1 MTRFEEFGCNEKL
14 DNQKIQKVNET
25 TAIKL
30 YTHQMKIEFSSG
42 EKNDYFFSLLQKNP
56 KKKRSCLFGGGR
68 ADKFIKKKTSLKQKK
83 SALKKQ

>member
-42 EKNDYFFSLLQKNP
+42 EKNDYFFSLLQKKS
-56 KKKRSCLFGGGR
+56 KKEKILFVRGGE
-68 ADKFIKKKTSLKQKK
+68 S
-83 SALKKQ
+83 

>member
-42 EKNDYFFSLLQKNP
+42 EKNDYFFSLLQK
-56 KKKRSCLFGGGR
+56 KIQKRKDLVCSGGE
-68 ADKFIKKKTSLKQKK
+68 S
-83 SALKKQ
+83 